1 MCTFRLRSLSCFLI
15 ISAEIWSLNGK
26 ATRYFKRANA
36 VLKRSLASEK
46 LNVSKMKIND
56 VLDLKHSS
64 Q

>member
-1 MCTFRLRSLSCFLI
+1 MVVEAAAGHKPSSQRKLLI
-15 ISAEIWSLNGK
+15 VELMRCLG
-26 ATRYFKRANA
+26 YFKLENT
-36 VLKRSLASEK
+36 VFKRSLASEK